1 MARTWVRKIVKI
13 AKQVNTPPVLVQMHA
28 QIVHWDIHRR
38 SGVCLAGHVGRVK
51 QPEPTVHARHAKPVN
66 IVRVPMLMLLHVSI
80 ALKVFFKPRK
90 ARVIVCR
97 AFRKLVAV
105 SGCLFLKMW

>member
-13 AKQVNTPPVLVQMHA
+13 AKQVNTPPVQVQMHA

-38 SGVCLAGHVGRVK
+38 SGVCRAGPVVRVK
-51 QPEPTVHARHAKPVN
+51 QAPDALHAKQVN